1 MKQEVWWLTV
11 NRDVFDLT
19 EDRIF
24 SQPKRRNSLKT
35 SYHHNLPYIFA
46 RFSFSSLEFLGK
58 AHRIIDFDAKEEGI
72 CPKCG
77 HKIKG
82 LECHCDEVCDRC
94 GAKLQFDEYLLCK
107 RCNSYLERDHNK
119 QLFLREMRQR

>member
-1 MKQEVWWLTV
+1 M

-24 SQPKRRNSLKT
+24 SRPKRRNDLKA
-35 SYHHNLPYIFA
+35 SYHHDLSRMIS
-46 RFSFSSLEFLGK
+46 RFSFSTWEFLGK
-58 AHRIIDFDAKEEGI
+58 AQRVIDFDARDGI

-77 HKIKG
+77 NKIKG

-94 GAKLQFDEYLLCK
+94 GAKLKFDENLLCK
-107 RCNSYLERDHNK
+107 KCNSYLERDHNK

>member
-1 MKQEVWWLTV
+1 V
-11 NRDVFDLT
+11 NHDVFDLT

-24 SQPKRRNSLKT
+24 SQSKKRNGLKT

-58 AHRIIDFDAKEEGI
+58 AHRIIDFDAKEEEI

-94 GAKLQFDEYLLCK
+94 GAKLKFDENLLCK
-107 RCNSYLERDHNK
+107 RCNNYLERDHNK
-119 QLFLREMRQR
+119 QLFLREMQQR